1 MVISKQNI
9 IIVNFLNKRAID
21 LLTIINKISPAESKL
36 LRDMVSENNDN
47 RLMSNSTFYIY
58 MDLLVDNKLIDK
70 SKYRKK
76 IGGYIYKINNKG
88 KTFLQSFDDSDIEF
102 YNKLCFNPDKQK
114 IN

>member
-1 MVISKQNI
+1 MISSKQNI
-9 IIVNFLNKRAID
+9 IIVNFLNKRAIV
-21 LLTIINKISPAESKL
+21 LLKIINNISPVESKL
-36 LRDMVSENNDN
+36 LRDIVSEKNDY
-47 RLMSNSTFYIY
+47 RVMSNSTFYIY
-58 MDLLVDNKLIDK
+58 MDLLVNNNLIDK